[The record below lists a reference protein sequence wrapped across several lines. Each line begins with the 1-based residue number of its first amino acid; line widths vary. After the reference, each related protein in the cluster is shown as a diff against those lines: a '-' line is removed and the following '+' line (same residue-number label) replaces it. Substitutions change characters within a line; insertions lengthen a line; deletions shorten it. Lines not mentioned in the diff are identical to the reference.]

1 MLMTNQN
8 EWDIFEDGYTQREFE
23 MQSAFKL
30 SKILKEK
37 AEREVN
43 K

>member
-1 MLMTNQN
+1 MLMTNQR
-8 EWDIFEDGYTQREFE
+8 EWNIFEDGYTQREFE
-23 MQSAFKL
+23 MQSAFQLCEK
-30 SKILKEK
+30 LKEK